1 MSDLLNR
8 DLFVRDPATTRLMN
22 NGQARIVDGMT
33 EREMQTLREELANFV
48 CEGQYADGM
57 RRILESFLA
66 HIGGTSQPAA
76 WVSGFYGS
84 GKSHLLK
91 MLCHLWANTE
101 FPEHGDTARTL
112 VPELPTDIQEAL
124 RELDTQGRRFGGLH
138 AASGT
143 LPAGGS
149 DSVRL
154 TVLGIILRSIGLPAT
169 YAQARFCLYLK
180 NNGFFD
186 QVKAAVEKAGKDFY
200 RELND
205 LYVSPVLHDALVA
218 ADSGFGDRKSA
229 RETLKQEFKQ
239 PADIDT
245 SEFIRLCRE
254 VLSRNTE
261 LVPSESA
268 RGERGRSEQVPS
280 YAGALPCT
288 MVVLDEVQL
297 FISDDSDRATKV
309 VEVAEAL
316 AKQLDCRLL
325 LVGAGQNALG
335 AQTAQFGKLRD
346 RFTIPVELSDADV
359 ETVTRRVLLAKK
371 PEHIAAIRHELNE
384 HDGEIKRQLQGTQI
398 ASRSE
403 DAAFIV
409 DDYPI
414 LPVRRRFWEE
424 CFRAVDPAGTS
435 GMLRTQLR
443 IIHDALRELAES
455 PLRTVVPADYIFE
468 QLQPGL
474 LQQGV
479 LLKELDE
486 TIRRLDD
493 GTADGCLARR
503 LCGLIFL
510 IRKLPREAG
519 ADKGIRATPDML
531 ADLMVSDLNDDGVVL
546 RKEIPRVLDDLE
558 EKGILLKD
566 HNEYNLQTKE
576 YAEWDK
582 EFRNRVTR
590 YTNQGEQEI
599 HHKRDALI
607 RDAAHTA
614 VKGVKLQHGESKVS
628 RKLAIHFGED
638 PPETTGHDI
647 PVWIRDG
654 WNSSQKTV
662 IDSAR
667 AAGTDSPIVFVFIDR
682 ASADDLKKQI
692 IRAEAARGTIDFK
705 GVPSTGAGEEARN
718 AMQSRQAESERV
730 RDELIRNVVD
740 AAKVYKGGGTEQF
753 ELAFAEKVR
762 SAAEAAL
769 DRQFPNFKDADHKN
783 WPVVINR
790 SRSGSDSPLEAVDW
804 TGSTEQHPVC
814 RELMRVIGSE
824 MEGRSIRQ
832 KFEDSPYGWP
842 QDTIDG
848 ALIALH
854 ATGHVTATH
863 ASAGPLAAGQL
874 DQGKIS
880 KTRFRVETITLTAKD
895 KIKLRGLFQEAGI
908 TAKASDDLSA
918 KSTEFLEQMTRLAGG
933 AGGAAPLPE
942 CPKATHI
949 QDIRSLAG
957 NERLLEILKQHDTL
971 KTQAKT
977 WREAAE
983 LAEKR
988 LPVWQRLE
996 RLLKHGHDVDGF
1008 ADIEAARTGIIDNRL
1023 LLDGTDHVAPL
1034 LKKTAGVLRTSVLAA
1049 HQQHQ
1054 QRYDAETVRLNEA
1067 DPWQKLDA
1075 SQQQTVSQQCGLTAP
1090 PEISVGT
1097 DDELVR
1103 TLDRTPLGSWKDKTD
1118 ALGGRFSEAIGTAAR
1133 LLEPKVQAVRLSSGT
1148 LKTAD
1153 DIKDWVKAQETH
1165 LLTKLKDG
1173 PIVIQ

>member
-1 MSDLLNR
+1 MSNLNNR
-8 DLFVRDPATTRLMN
+8 DLFLRDPATTRLMN

-66 HIGGTSQPAA
+66 HVGGTNQPAA

-91 MLCHLWANTE
+91 MLCHLWANTA
-101 FPEHGDTARTL
+101 FPDHGDTARTL

-154 TVLGIILRSIGLPAT
+154 TVLGIILRSMGLPAT
-169 YAQARFCLYLK
+169 YAQARFCLYLR

-239 PADIDT
+239 PPDIDT
-245 SEFIRLCRE
+245 SDFIRLTRE
-254 VLSRNTE
+254 ILQ
-261 LVPSESA
+261 SE
-268 RGERGRSEQVPS
+268 GE
-280 YAGALPCT
+280 LPCT
-288 MVVLDEVQL
+288 MLVLDEVQL
-297 FISDDSDRATKV
+297 YISDDSDRATKV

-316 AKQLDCRLL
+316 SKQLDCRLL

-371 PEHIAAIRHELNE
+371 PEHVATIRRELNE
-384 HDGEIKRQLQGTQI
+384 YDGELKRQLQGTQI
-398 ASRSE
+398 SSRSE
-403 DAAFIV
+403 DEAFIV

-443 IIHDALRELAES
+443 IIHDALRELAQA

-486 TIRRLDD
+486 TIRKLDD
-493 GTADGCLARR
+493 GTDDGRLARR

-519 ADKGIRATPDML
+519 ADKGIRATPEML
-531 ADLMVSDLNDDGVVL
+531 ADLMVSDLAHDGVVL
-546 RKEIPRVLDDLE
+546 RKEIPRVLEELE

-566 HNEYNLQTKE
+566 HDEYNLQTKE

-590 YTNQGEQEI
+590 YTNQEQEI
-599 HHKRDALI
+599 HPKRDALL
-607 RDAAHTA
+607 RDAAHSA
-614 VKGVKLQHGESKVS
+614 VKGVKLQHGESKVP

-638 PPETTGHDI
+638 APATTGHDI

-654 WNSSQKTV
+654 WNSSQKAV
-662 IDSAR
+662 LDSAR
-667 AAGTDSPIVFVFIDR
+667 AAGTDSPIVFVYIDR
-682 ASADDLKKQI
+682 VSADDLKKQI
-692 IRAEAARGTIDFK
+692 IRAESARGTVDFK
-705 GVPSTGAGEEARN
+705 GVPSTAAGEEARN
-718 AMQSRQAESERV
+718 AMLGRLAESERA
-730 RDELIRNVVD
+730 RDELIRGIVGN
-740 AAKVYKGGGTEQF
+740 AKVYKGGGTEQF
-753 ELAFAEKVR
+753 ELAFDDKVR

-769 DRQFPNFKDADHKN
+769 DRLFPNFKDADHKN

-790 SRSGSDSPLEAVDW
+790 ARTGSDSPLEAVEW
-804 TGSTEQHPVC
+804 TGATEQHPVC
-814 RELMRVIGSE
+814 KEMMRVIGSE
-824 MEGRSIRQ
+824 MEGRAIRQ

-854 ATGHVTATH
+854 ATGHLTATH
-863 ASAGPLAAGQL
+863 ASAGPLSPGQL
-874 DQGKIS
+874 DQAKIS

-918 KSTEFLEQMTRLAGG
+918 KSTEFLEQMTKLAASAGG
-933 AGGAAPLPE
+933 QAPLPE
-942 CPKATHI
+942 CPKTTHI
-949 QDIRSLAG
+949 LDIRGLAG
-957 NERLLEILKQHDTL
+957 NERLVELLKQHDEL
-971 KTQAKT
+971 KAQAKA

-988 LPVWQRLE
+988 LPGWQRLE
-996 RLLKHGHDVDGF
+996 RLLKHGDGTDGF
-1008 ADIEAARTGIIDNRL
+1008 DEIESARGGILENRL
-1023 LLDGTDHVAPL
+1023 LLDASDHVAPL
-1034 LKKTAGVLRTSVLAA
+1034 LKKAAGVLRTSVLTA

-1054 QRYDAETVRLNEA
+1054 ERFAAETTRLESA
-1067 DPWQKLDA
+1067 EPWQKLDDGQRQ
-1075 SQQQTVSQQCGLTAP
+1075 SVSQQCGLTAP

-1118 ALGGRFSEAIGTAAR
+1118 ALSGRFSEAIATAAR
-1133 LLEPKVQAVRLSSGT
+1133 LLEPKVQTVRLSSGT
-1148 LKTAD
+1148 LKTED
-1153 DIKDWVKAQETH
+1153 DIKSWLKEQETH
-1165 LLTKLKDG
+1165 LLGKLKDG

>member
-1 MSDLLNR
+1 MSHLLNR
-8 DLFVRDPATTRLMN
+8 DLFVRDPSTTRLMN

-33 EREMQTLREELANFV
+33 EKEMQTLREELANFV

-101 FPEHGDTARTL
+101 FPGHGDSARTL
-112 VPELPTDIQEAL
+112 VPELPNDIQDAL
-124 RELDTQGRRFGGLH
+124 RELDTQARRFGGLH

-143 LPAGGS
+143 LPSGGS
-149 DSVRL
+149 GSARL
-154 TVLGIILRSIGLPAT
+154 TVLGILLRSVGLPPT

-180 NNGFFD
+180 KNGFFD
-186 QVKAAVEKAGKDFY
+186 SVKSAVEAAGKDFFK
-200 RELND
+200 ELNN
-205 LYVSPVLHDALVA
+205 LYVSPVLHDALIGV
-218 ADSGFGDRKSA
+218 DSGYGDRKTA
-229 RETLKQEFKQ
+229 RETVRQEFKQ
-239 PADIDT
+239 PSDIDT
-245 SEFIRLCRE
+245 TSFVEMVRE
-254 VLSRNTE
+254 ILTSDGE
-261 LVPSESA
+261 L
-268 RGERGRSEQVPS
+268 R
-280 YAGALPCT
+280 CT
-288 MVVLDEVQL
+288 MLVLDEVQF
-297 FISDDSDRATKV
+297 FISDDQDRTKEV
-309 VEVAEAL
+309 VEVAESL
-316 AKQLDCRLL
+316 CKQLDCRLM

-335 AQTAQFGKLRD
+335 AQTPVFGWLRD

-371 PEHIAAIRHELNE
+371 PEHVAAIRQELST
-384 HDGEIKRQLQGTQI
+384 HDGEIKRQLKGTQLS
-398 ASRSE
+398 SRSE
-403 DAAFIV
+403 DEAFIV
-409 DDYPI
+409 EDYPI

-443 IIHDALRELAES
+443 IIHDALRELAPS

-493 GTADGCLARR
+493 GSDDGRLSRR

-531 ADLMVSDLNDDGVVL
+531 ADLMVSDLDTDGVVL
-546 RKEIPRVLDDLE
+546 RKEIPRVLGDLE

-566 HNEYNLQTKE
+566 HDEYNLQTKE

-590 YTNQGEQEI
+590 YTNQDQEI

-614 VKGVKLQHGESKVS
+614 VKGIKLQHGESKVP

-638 PPETTGHDI
+638 QPASAGHDI

-654 WNSSQKTV
+654 WNSSQKAV

-705 GVPSTGAGEEARN
+705 GVPSTAAGEEARN
-718 AMQSRQAESERV
+718 AMQSRQTESERV

-753 ELAFAEKVR
+753 ELAFADKVR
-762 SAAEAAL
+762 CGADAAL
-769 DRQFPNFKDADHKN
+769 DRLFPNFKDADHKN
-783 WPVVINR
+783 WPVAK
-790 SRSGSDSPLEAVDW
+790 SRAQSGSDSPLEAVDW
-804 TGSTEQHPVC
+804 TGPTELHPVC
-814 RELMRVIGSE
+814 RELRRVIGSE
-824 MEGRSIRQ
+824 MEGRTIRQ
-832 KFEDSPYGWP
+832 TFEDSPYGWP

-854 ATGHVTATH
+854 ATGHLTATH
-863 ASAGPLAAGQL
+863 ASAGPLAVGQL
-874 DQGKIS
+874 GHDKIS

-908 TAKASDDLSA
+908 TAKTSDDLSVR
-918 KSTEFLEQMTRLAGG
+918 STEFLEQMTRLASG

-942 CPKATHI
+942 CPKATHV

-957 NERLLEILKQHDTL
+957 NERLLEILKQHDSL
-971 KTQAKT
+971 KTQAKS
-977 WREAAE
+977 WREEAE

-996 RLLKHGHDVDGF
+996 RLLKHGQGMDGF
-1008 ADIEAARTGIIDNRL
+1008 ADIESARTGIIDNRL

-1034 LKKTAGVLRTSVLAA
+1034 LKKTAGALRTSVLAT

-1054 QRYDAETVRLNEA
+1054 QRYESETARLEAA
-1067 DPWQKLDA
+1067 DPWQKLDDT
-1075 SQQQTVSQQCGLTAP
+1075 QKQTVSQQYSLAAP
-1090 PEISVGT
+1090 SEISVGT
-1097 DDELVR
+1097 DDELVK
-1103 TLDRTPLGSWKDKTD
+1103 TLDRTPLSSWKDKTD
-1118 ALGGRFSEAIGTAAR
+1118 ALGGRFSDAIATAAR
-1133 LLEPKVQAVRLSSGT
+1133 LLEPKVQSVRLSSGT
-1148 LKTAD
+1148 LKSED
-1153 DIKDWVKAQETH
+1153 DIKGWLKNQETH
-1165 LLTKLKDG
+1165 LLGKLKDG

>member
-1 MSDLLNR
+1 MTTLLNR

-33 EREMQTLREELANFV
+33 AREMETLREELANFV

-57 RRILESFLA
+57 RRILESYLA

-112 VPELPTDIQEAL
+112 VPELPTDILEAL
-124 RELDTQGRRFGGLH
+124 RELDTQSRRFGGLH

-154 TVLGIILRSIGLPAT
+154 TVLGIILRSMGLPPT

-180 NNGFFD
+180 NNGFLE
-186 QVKAAVEKAGKDFY
+186 QVKSAVEAAGKDFY
-200 RELND
+200 RELNN

-218 ADSGFGDRKSA
+218 ADSGYGDRKSA

-239 PADIDT
+239 PPDIDT
-245 SEFIRLCRE
+245 SEFIQLVRD
-254 VLSRNTE
+254 VLATG
-261 LVPSESA
+261 SE
-268 RGERGRSEQVPS
+268 
-280 YAGALPCT
+280 LPCT
-288 MVVLDEVQL
+288 MLVLDEVQL

-371 PEHIAAIRHELNE
+371 PEHVAAIRTELGT
-384 HDGEIKRQLQGTQI
+384 HDGEIKRQLKGTQLS
-398 ASRSE
+398 SRTE
-403 DAAFIV
+403 DDAFIV

-443 IIHDALRELAES
+443 IIHDALHELAEA
-455 PLRTVVPADYIFE
+455 PMRTVVPADYIFE

-493 GTADGCLARR
+493 GTDDGRLARR

-519 ADKGIRATPDML
+519 ADKGVRANPEML

-558 EKGILLKD
+558 DKGILLKD
-566 HNEYNLQTKE
+566 HDEYNLQTKE

-607 RDAAHTA
+607 RDAAHSA
-614 VKGVKLQHGESKVS
+614 VKGIKLQHGESKVP
-628 RKLAIHFGED
+628 RRLAIHFGED
-638 PPETTGHDI
+638 APTTTGHDI

-654 WNSSQKTV
+654 WSCSQKV
-662 IDSAR
+662 VLDAAR
-667 AAGTDSPIVFVFIDR
+667 AAGTDSPIVFVYIEK

-692 IRAEAARGTIDFK
+692 IRAEAAKGTIDFK
-705 GVPSTGAGEEARN
+705 GVPSEGAAEEACN
-718 AMQSRQAESERV
+718 AMRSRLAESERS

-740 AAKVYKGGGTEQF
+740 TAKVYKGGGTEQF
-753 ELAFAEKVR
+753 ELVLEEKVR
-762 SAAEAAL
+762 SAADAAL
-769 DRQFPNFKDADHKN
+769 DRLFPKFKDADHKN

-790 SRSGSDSPLEAVDW
+790 ARTGSDSPLEAVDW
-804 TGSTEQHPVC
+804 TGATEQHPVC
-814 RELMRVIGSE
+814 REVMRLIGSE
-824 MEGRSIRQ
+824 MEGKTVRH

-863 ASAGPLAAGQL
+863 ASAGPLATGQL
-874 DQGKIS
+874 DQGKIT

-918 KSTEFLEQMTRLAGG
+918 KSTEFLEKMSQLASNAGG
-933 AGGAAPLPE
+933 PAPLPE
-942 CPKATHI
+942 APKTTHI
-949 QDIRSLAG
+949 QDLRSLAG
-957 NERLLEILKQHDTL
+957 NERLVEILNQHDPL
-971 KTQAKT
+971 KAQAKA
-977 WREAAE
+977 WRDAAE

-988 LPVWQRLE
+988 QPAWQRLD
-996 RLLKHGHDVDGF
+996 RFLRHGHGTDDF
-1008 ADIEAARTGIIDNRL
+1008 ADIESARAGILDNRL

-1034 LKKTAGVLRTSVLAA
+1034 LKKAAGLLRTSVMAA
-1049 HQQHQ
+1049 HEQHQ
-1054 QRYDAETVRLNEA
+1054 QRHETENTRLQES
-1067 DPWQKLDA
+1067 DPWQRLSDEQK
-1075 SQQQTVSQQCGLTAP
+1075 QTVSQQAGLTEVP
-1090 PEISVGT
+1090 KISVGT
-1097 DDELVR
+1097 DDELLT

-1118 ALGGRFSEAIGTAAR
+1118 ALSGRFSDAIAKAAR
-1133 LLEPKVQAVRLSSGT
+1133 LLEPKVQTVRLSSGT
-1148 LKTAD
+1148 LKTESD
-1153 DIKDWVKAQETH
+1153 VQDWLKEQETQ
-1165 LLTKLKDG
+1165 LLAKLKDG

>member
-1 MSDLLNR
+1 MSTLLNR
-8 DLFVRDPATTRLMN
+8 DLFVRDPSTTRLMN

-57 RRILESFLA
+57 RRILESYLA

-112 VPELPTDIQEAL
+112 VPELPNDIQEAL

-154 TVLGIILRSIGLPAT
+154 TVLGIILRSMGLPAT
-169 YAQARFCLYLK
+169 YAQARFCLYLQ
-180 NNGFFD
+180 NNGFLD
-186 QVKAAVEKAGKDFY
+186 KVKAAVEKAGKDFN

-205 LYVSPVLHDALVA
+205 LYVSPVLHDALGA
-218 ADSGFGDRKSA
+218 ADPGFGDRKST

-245 SEFIRLCRE
+245 SEFIRLTRE
-254 VLSRNTE
+254 ILAT
-261 LVPSESA
+261 
-268 RGERGRSEQVPS
+268 GRE
-280 YAGALPCT
+280 LPCT
-288 MVVLDEVQL
+288 MLVLDEVQL
-297 FISDDSDRATKV
+297 YISDDSDRATKV

-316 AKQLDCRLL
+316 SKQLDCRLL

-371 PEHIAAIRHELNE
+371 PEHVAAIRQELGS
-384 HDGEIKRQLQGTQI
+384 HDGELKRQLKGTQI
-398 ASRSE
+398 AARSE
-403 DAAFIV
+403 DDAIIV

-443 IIHDALRELAES
+443 IIHDALRELAQS

-486 TIRRLDD
+486 TIRKLDD
-493 GTADGCLARR
+493 GTAQGGLARR

-519 ADKGIRATPDML
+519 ADKGIRATPEML
-531 ADLMVSDLNDDGVVL
+531 ADLMVSDLNSDGARL
-546 RKEIPRVLDDLE
+546 RKEIPLVLDDLE
-558 EKGILLKD
+558 ERGILLKD
-566 HNEYNLQTKE
+566 HDEYNLQTKE

-590 YTNQGEQEI
+590 YTNQDQEI
-599 HHKRDALI
+599 HHKREALI

-614 VKGVKLQHGESKVS
+614 VKGIKLQHGESKVS

-638 PPETTGHDI
+638 QPPTTGHDI

-654 WNSSQKTV
+654 WSSSQKV
-662 IDSAR
+662 VLDAAR
-667 AAGTDSPIVFVFIDR
+667 TAGTDSPIVFVFIDK

-692 IRAEAARGTIDFK
+692 IRAEAARGTIDIK
-705 GVPSTGAGEEARN
+705 GVPSTAAGEEARN
-718 AMQSRQAESERV
+718 AMQSRQTESERT
-730 RDELIRNVVD
+730 RDELIRSIVD
-740 AAKVYKGGGTEQF
+740 VAKVFKGGGTEQF
-753 ELAFAEKVR
+753 ELAFADKVR

-769 DRQFPNFKDADHKN
+769 DRLFPNFKDADHKN

-790 SRSGSDSPLEAVDW
+790 ARTGSDSPLEAVDW
-804 TGSTEQHPVC
+804 TASTEQHPVC

-824 MEGRSIRQ
+824 MEGKTIRQ

-854 ATGHVTATH
+854 ATGHLTATH
-863 ASAGPLAAGQL
+863 SSSGPLSAGQL
-874 DQGKIS
+874 DQAKIS
-880 KTRFRVETITLTAKD
+880 KSRFRVETITLTAKD
-895 KIKLRGLFQEAGI
+895 KIRLRGLFQEAGI

-918 KSTEFLEQMTRLAGG
+918 KSTEFLEQMVRLAST
-933 AGGAAPLPE
+933 AGGPAPLPE

-957 NERLLEILKQHDTL
+957 NERLLEILKQHDAL
-971 KTQAKT
+971 KSQAKA

-988 LPVWQRLE
+988 VPGWQRLE
-996 RLLKHGHDVDGF
+996 RLLKHGHAVDGF
-1008 ADIEAARTGIIDNRL
+1008 AEIESACTGIMENRL
-1023 LLDGTDHVAPL
+1023 LLDGTDHVGPL
-1034 LKKTAGVLRTSVLAA
+1034 LKKAAGVLRTSVLAA

-1054 QRYDAETVRLNEA
+1054 QRYESESSRLIDS
-1067 DPWQKLDA
+1067 DPWKKLDA
-1075 SQQQTVSQQCGLTAP
+1075 SQQQSVSQQSGLSAP
-1090 PEISVGT
+1090 QEISVGT
-1097 DDELVR
+1097 DDELLR

-1118 ALGGRFSEAIGTAAR
+1118 ALTGRFSDAIATAAR
-1133 LLEPKVQAVRLSSGT
+1133 LLEPKVQTVRLSSGT
-1148 LKTAD
+1148 LKTDD
-1153 DIKDWVKAQETH
+1153 DIKGWLQHQETH
-1165 LLTKLKDG
+1165 LLGKLKDG

>member
-1 MSDLLNR
+1 MPHLLNR
-8 DLFVRDPATTRLMN
+8 DLFVRDPATSRLMN

-33 EREMQTLREELANFV
+33 EREMQTLREELSNFV

-57 RRILESFLA
+57 CRILESYLG

-124 RELDTQGRRFGGLH
+124 RELDTQARRFGGLH

-143 LPAGGS
+143 LPSGGS
-149 DSVRL
+149 GSVRL
-154 TVLGIILRSIGLPAT
+154 TVLGIILRSMNLPAT
-169 YAQARFCLYLK
+169 YAQSRFCLYLK
-180 NNGFFD
+180 NNGFHD
-186 QVKAAVEKAGKDFY
+186 SVKSAVEAAGKDFY
-200 RELND
+200 RELNN
-205 LYVSPVLHDALVA
+205 LYVSPILHDALVA
-218 ADSGFGDRKSA
+218 VDAGFGDRKSA

-245 SEFIRLCRE
+245 SEFIQLVRE
-254 VLSRNTE
+254 VLSRRTE

-268 RGERGRSEQVPS
+268 QGERGRSEQVPS
-280 YAGALPCT
+280 YAGELPCT

-297 FISDDSDRATKV
+297 FISDDQGRTREV

-316 AKQLDCRLL
+316 SKQLDCRVM

-335 AQTAQFGKLRD
+335 AQTPVFGWLRD

-371 PEHIAAIRHELNE
+371 PEHIAAIRQELNS
-384 HDGEIKRQLQGTQI
+384 HDGEVKRQLNGTQL

-403 DAAFIV
+403 DDAFIV

-443 IIHDALRELAES
+443 IIHDAIRELAES

-493 GTADGCLARR
+493 GTEDGRLARR

-519 ADKGIRATPDML
+519 ADKGVRATPEML
-531 ADLMVSDLNDDGVVL
+531 ADLMVSDLNDDGVIL
-546 RKEIPRVLDDLE
+546 RKEIPRLLHDLE

-566 HNEYNLQTKE
+566 HDEYNLQTKE

-590 YTNQGEQEI
+590 YTNQDPEI

-638 PPETTGHDI
+638 LPSTTGHDI

-654 WNSSQKTV
+654 WSSSQKAV
-662 IDSAR
+662 LDAAR
-667 AAGTDSPIVFVFIDR
+667 AAGTDSPIVFVYIEK

-718 AMQSRQAESERV
+718 AMQSRQTESERS

-740 AAKVYKGGGTEQF
+740 AAKVFKGGGTEQF
-753 ELAFAEKVR
+753 ELAFSDKVR
-762 SAAEAAL
+762 SAADAAL
-769 DRQFPNFKDADHKN
+769 DRLFPNFKDADHKN

-790 SRSGSDSPLEAVDW
+790 SRTGSDSPLEAVDW
-804 TGSTEQHPVC
+804 TGLTEQHPVC
-814 RELMRVIGSE
+814 RELMRAIGSE
-824 MEGRSIRQ
+824 MEGRAIRQ
-832 KFEDSPYGWP
+832 KFEDCPFGWP

-854 ATGHVTATH
+854 ATGHLTATH
-863 ASAGPLAAGQL
+863 ASAGPLSPGQL
-874 DQGKIS
+874 DQAKIS
-880 KTRFRVETITLTAKD
+880 KTRFRVETITLSAKD
-895 KIKLRGLFQEAGI
+895 KIKLRGLFQDAGV

-918 KSTEFLEQMTRLAGG
+918 KSTEFLEQMTRLAGN

-949 QDIRSLAG
+949 QDIRGLAG

-971 KTQAKT
+971 KQQAKA

-983 LAEKR
+983 LAERR

-996 RLLKHGHDVDGF
+996 CLLKHGHGFDGF
-1008 ADIEAARTGIIDNRL
+1008 GDIESARTGIIDNRL
-1023 LLDGTDHVAPL
+1023 LLDGTDHVSPL
-1034 LKKTAGVLRTSVLAA
+1034 LKKAAGVLRTAVLAA

-1054 QRYDAETVRLNEA
+1054 QRYESEIARLEAA
-1067 DPWQKLDA
+1067 DPWQKLDD
-1075 SQQQTVSQQCGLTAP
+1075 SQKQTVSQQCGLSAP

-1097 DDELVR
+1097 DDELVKS
-1103 TLDRTPLGSWKDKTD
+1103 LDRAPLGFWKDKTD
-1118 ALGGRFSEAIGTAAR
+1118 ALGGRFSDAIATAAR
-1133 LLEPKVQAVRLSSGT
+1133 LLEPKVQTVRLSSGT
-1148 LKTAD
+1148 LKSED
-1153 DIKDWVKAQETH
+1153 DIKGWLKDQETH
-1165 LLTKLKDG
+1165 LLSKLKDG
-1173 PIVIQ
+1173 PIVIH

>member
-1 MSDLLNR
+1 MSNLLNR

-57 RRILESFLA
+57 RRILESYLA

-154 TVLGIILRSIGLPAT
+154 TVLGIILRSMGLPAT

-180 NNGFFD
+180 NNGFLD

-218 ADSGFGDRKSA
+218 ADPGFGDRKSA

-239 PADIDT
+239 PGDIDT
-245 SEFIRLCRE
+245 SEFIRLVRE
-254 VLSRNTE
+254 VLTSNRE
-261 LVPSESA
+261 
-268 RGERGRSEQVPS
+268 
-280 YAGALPCT
+280 LPCI
-288 MVVLDEVQL
+288 MLVLDEVQL
-297 FISDDSDRATKV
+297 YISDDSDRATRV

-316 AKQLDCRLL
+316 SKQLDCRLL

-371 PEHIAAIRHELNE
+371 PEHITAIRQELSS
-384 HDGEIKRQLQGTQI
+384 HDGEVKRQLKGTQI
-398 ASRSE
+398 SSRSE
-403 DAAFIV
+403 DEAFIV

-443 IIHDALRELAES
+443 IIHDALRELAQA

-493 GTADGCLARR
+493 GTGDGRLAKR

-531 ADLMVSDLNDDGVVL
+531 ADLMVSDLNHDGVVL
-546 RKEIPRVLDDLE
+546 RKEIPRVLNDLE

-566 HNEYNLQTKE
+566 HDEYNLQTKE

-590 YTNQGEQEI
+590 YTNQDHEI

-607 RDAAHTA
+607 RDTAHTA
-614 VKGVKLQHGESKVS
+614 VKGIKLQHGESKVS

-638 PPETTGHDI
+638 QPAIVGHDI

-654 WNSSQKTV
+654 WSSSHKAV
-662 IDSAR
+662 IDAAR
-667 AAGTDSPIVFVFIDR
+667 AAGTDSPIVFVYIEK

-718 AMQSRQAESERV
+718 AMQSRQAESERL

-740 AAKVYKGGGTEQF
+740 AAKVFKGGGTEQF
-753 ELAFAEKVR
+753 ELAFGDKVR
-762 SAAEAAL
+762 AAADAAL
-769 DRQFPNFKDADHKN
+769 DRLFPNFKDADHKN
-783 WPVVINR
+783 WPVAK
-790 SRSGSDSPLEAVDW
+790 SRAQSGSDSPLEAVDW
-804 TGSTEQHPVC
+804 TGPTEQHPVC
-814 RELMRVIGSE
+814 RELMRAIGAE
-824 MEGRSIRQ
+824 MEGRAVRQ

-854 ATGHVTATH
+854 ATGHLTATH

-874 DQGKIS
+874 GHDKIS

-918 KSTEFLEQMTRLAGG
+918 KSTEFLEQMTRLAGE

-957 NERLLEILKQHDTL
+957 NERLLEILKQHDPL
-971 KTQAKT
+971 KAQAKA
-977 WREAAE
+977 WRESAE

-988 LPVWQRLE
+988 LPGWQRLE
-996 RLLKHGHDVDGF
+996 RLLKHGQGIDGF
-1008 ADIEAARTGIIDNRL
+1008 AEIDSARGGILENRL
-1023 LLDGTDHVAPL
+1023 LLDATDHVAPL

-1054 QRYDAETVRLNEA
+1054 QRYDAETARLNVAE
-1067 DPWQKLDA
+1067 PWQKLDA
-1075 SQQQTVSQQCGLTAP
+1075 AQQKAVAHQCGLVAP
-1090 PEISVGT
+1090 SEISVGT
-1097 DDELVR
+1097 DDELVK

-1118 ALGGRFSEAIGTAAR
+1118 ALGGRFSDAISTAAR
-1133 LLEPKVQAVRLSSGT
+1133 LLEPKVQTVRLSSGT

-1153 DIKDWVKAQETH
+1153 DINDWVKAQETH
-1165 LLTKLKDG
+1165 LLIKLKDG

>member
-1 MSDLLNR
+1 MSKLLNR

-154 TVLGIILRSIGLPAT
+154 TVLGIILRSMGLPAT
-169 YAQARFCLYLK
+169 YAQARFCLYLR

-186 QVKAAVEKAGKDFY
+186 QVKAAVEKVGKDFY

-218 ADSGFGDRKSA
+218 VDSGFGDRKST

-239 PADIDT
+239 PGDIDT
-245 SEFIRLCRE
+245 SEFIRLVRE
-254 VLSRNTE
+254 VLTSNRE
-261 LVPSESA
+261 
-268 RGERGRSEQVPS
+268 
-280 YAGALPCT
+280 LPCI
-288 MVVLDEVQL
+288 MLVLDEVQL
-297 FISDDSDRATKV
+297 YISDDSDRATKV

-316 AKQLDCRLL
+316 SKQLDCRLL

-371 PEHIAAIRHELNE
+371 PEHIAAIRQELNSN
-384 HDGEIKRQLQGTQI
+384 DGEVKRQLKGTQI

-403 DAAFIV
+403 DEAFVV

-443 IIHDALRELAES
+443 IIHDALRELAQA

-493 GTADGCLARR
+493 GTGDGRLARR

-531 ADLMVSDLNDDGVVL
+531 ADLMVSDLNRDGVVL

-566 HNEYNLQTKE
+566 HDEYNLQTKE

-614 VKGVKLQHGESKVS
+614 VKGIKLQHGESKVS

-638 PPETTGHDI
+638 QQVTAGHDI

-654 WNSSQKTV
+654 WNSSQKAV

-667 AAGTDSPIVFVFIDR
+667 AAGTDSPIVFVYIEK

-692 IRAEAARGTIDFK
+692 IRAEAARGSIDFK
-705 GVPSTGAGEEARN
+705 GIPSTGAGEEARN
-718 AMQSRQAESERV
+718 AMQSRQAESERL
-730 RDELIRNVVD
+730 RDELIRNVVGV
-740 AAKVYKGGGTEQF
+740 AKVFRGGGAEQL
-753 ELAFAEKVR
+753 ELAFEDKVR
-762 SAAEAAL
+762 AAADAAL
-769 DRQFPNFKDADHKN
+769 DRLFPSFKDADHKN
-783 WPVVINR
+783 WPVAK
-790 SRSGSDSPLEAVDW
+790 SRAQSGSDSPLEAVDW
-804 TGSTEQHPVC
+804 TGPTEQHPVC
-814 RELMRVIGSE
+814 RELMRAIGAE
-824 MEGRSIRQ
+824 MEGRAVRQ

-854 ATGHVTATH
+854 ATGHLTATH

-874 DQGKIS
+874 GHDKIS

-918 KSTEFLEQMTRLAGG
+918 KSTEFLEQMTRLAGE

-957 NERLLEILKQHDTL
+957 NERLLEILKQHDPL
-971 KTQAKT
+971 KAQAKA

-988 LPVWQRLE
+988 LPGWQRLE
-996 RLLKHGHDVDGF
+996 RLLEHGQGIEGF
-1008 ADIEAARTGIIDNRL
+1008 AEIESARSGIMENRL
-1023 LLDGTDHVAPL
+1023 LLDATDHVAPL

-1054 QRYDAETVRLNEA
+1054 QRYDAETARLSAAE
-1067 DPWQKLDA
+1067 PWQKLDA
-1075 SQQQTVSQQCGLTAP
+1075 TRQKSVSQQCGLVAP
-1090 PEISVGT
+1090 SEISVGT
-1097 DDELVR
+1097 DD
-1103 TLDRTPLGSWKDKTD
+1103 
-1118 ALGGRFSEAIGTAAR
+1118 
-1133 LLEPKVQAVRLSSGT
+1133 
-1148 LKTAD
+1148 
-1153 DIKDWVKAQETH
+1153 
-1165 LLTKLKDG
+1165 
-1173 PIVIQ
+1173 